1 MAVDAGTASIVGSV
15 LLLIG
20 VLVQNQRAAARA
32 RREVTPSAEPPP
44 PPPSDIDYLDRDLAL
59 AKYVDGRIAAATA
72 PLREEIADL
81 RRQFGAL
88 RLLLR
93 QTREAFREYIRQ
105 VRSTWGTNDT
115 PPSLSD
121 HIREL
126 LAEDDL
132 DGTFS
137 MDEVKQMRQDHADD
151 EAERARPLT

>member
-20 VLVQNQRAAARA
+20 VLVQNHRAAARA
-32 RREVTPSAEPPP
+32 RREVTPRAEQP
-44 PPPSDIDYLDRDLAL
+44 PPPSDIDYLDRDLVL
-59 AKYVDGRIAAATA
+59 ATYVDGRIAAATA

-115 PPSLSD
+115 PPPLSD

>member
-1 MAVDAGTASIVGSV
+1 MAVDAGSASIVGSI

-32 RREVTPSAEPPP
+32 RREVPAETDTA
-44 PPPSDIDYLDRDLAL
+44 SDVDYLARDLAL
-59 AKYVDGRIAAATA
+59 AEYVDGRIAAATQ
-72 PLREEIADL
+72 PLRDEIADL

-105 VRSTWGTNDT
+105 VRSTWGSGEE
-115 PPSLSD
+115 PPPIGN

-137 MDEVKQMRQDHADD
+137 TDEVRRMRDGTDLD
-151 EAERARPLT
+151 PLAEGR